1 MIYRIWQIGV
11 ILVTAEQNILEEGME
26 GFMVSKGAHYII
38 IGYGRVGSKLASI
51 LLERGAR
58 VSVLDPFEK
67 ADLEHPDF
75 RLYQLDAT
83 EMENLEE
90 VGFPKDVAGI
100 IIVAGSFSVNASVFF
115 SIESYAAR
123 EDKPDGQ
130 YVLVV
135 RARNAEEKE
144 IFMQNASKSAEE
156 IYVIYS
162 EETGAHAVAAEMGVL
177 LKQKQNSQLK
187 ELALEFNS
195 HDSLLLV
202 KLLEFFET
210 HHIEVLNEFCDFH
223 SNVTAYRAILGE
235 LPERVQKELEELLS
249 NITSNFTLV
258 ELLSEQADQA
268 AEKAMAYSI

>member
-1 MIYRIWQIGV
+1 
-11 ILVTAEQNILEEGME
+11 
-26 GFMVSKGAHYII
+26 MVSKGAHYII

-58 VSVLDPFEK
+58 VSVLDPFEE

-75 RLYQLDAT
+75 RFYRLDAT
-83 EMENLEE
+83 EMENLEKA
-90 VGFPKDVAGI
+90 GFPKDVAGV

-123 EDKPDGQ
+123 EDKPNGQ
-130 YVLVV
+130 SVLVV

-144 IFMQNASKSAEE
+144 IFMQNAAKSAEE

-177 LKQKQNSQLK
+177 LKQKQNLQLK
-187 ELALEFNS
+187 ELTLQFNGT
-195 HDSLLLV
+195 DSLHLT

-210 HHIEVLNEFCDFH
+210 YHIEVLNEFCDFH
-223 SNVTAYRAILGE
+223 SGVAEYRAILGE
-235 LPERVQKELEELLS
+235 LPERVQNKLEDLLS
-249 NITSNFTLV
+249 NISSDYSLV
-258 ELLSEQADQA
+258 ELLPEQAEQA
-268 AEKAMAYSI
+268 AEKVMAYSI